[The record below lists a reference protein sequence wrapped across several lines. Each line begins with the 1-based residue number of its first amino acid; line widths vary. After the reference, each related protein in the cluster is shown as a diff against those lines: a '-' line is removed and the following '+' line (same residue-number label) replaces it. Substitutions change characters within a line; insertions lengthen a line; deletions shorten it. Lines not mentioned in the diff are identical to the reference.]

1 MYLKNKIVKAA
12 IQAATVMLCKYN
24 AIEFNQALQTQ
35 QFCSTING
43 FYRIYIV
50 SREHGT
56 GVDYP
61 TTDAINVSGG
71 NNLIVCTKPTS
82 YGELF

>member
-1 MYLKNKIVKAA
+1 MYLKPKIVKAA
-12 IQAATVMLCKYN
+12 IQAATVVLHELS

-43 FYRIYIV
+43 VYRIYIA

-61 TTDAINVSGG
+61 TTDAINAAGG
-71 NNLIVCTKPTS
+71 NTLMVCTKPAS